1 MNIVLVLLTVN
12 ATHLNQLLG
21 IVMFKTFK
29 ETLKKENNKHI
40 IETSSTPL
48 TKREYIALSSK
59 AWEEGVTGSLDN
71 IESDFRSSGIVVT
84 LFNINDE

>member
-48 TKREYIALSSK
+48 TKE
-59 AWEEGVTGSLDN
+59 N
-71 IESDFRSSGIVVT
+71 ILPCPPRHGKKG
-84 LFNINDE
+84 